1 MFVFFPACVWS
12 NKKNQEER
20 RVRVHTTMCH
30 RVSMI
35 AWSGADK
42 SQRERKVRFDSSLI
56 WVQMTCW
63 LGVDA
68 MKRGVR
74 MCVVMDA
81 GQNSCPLCL
90 CSSGPIRAL
99 LCLSHNCQC
108 PAYACTATLAL
119 LQKHRKTTAGI
130 TSPRH
135 WIKSGLY
142 PQKWRI
148 NMRNVN
154 VCAGGEREGEKD
166 ILKYTFIQSRCEIK
180 QQNWSA
186 LPSTLAPL
194 PPLDSPPHQ
203 VLTFDVGH
211 RHDDSSLA
219 CCHLSSGQKADC
231 YRIGWFDRLGQRC
244 VWKRE
249 QSPIHIHALFFRHK
263 ITQCLTGQYSLIKA
277 MNQWFS
283 VIMQ

>member
-12 NKKNQEER
+12 NKKNQEEG

-30 RVSMI
+30 RVSMCAQESI
-35 AWSGADK
+35 IHRW
-42 SQRERKVRFDSSLI
+42 KVWFDSSLV
-56 WVQMTCW
+56 WVQVTCW

-68 MKRGVR
+68 MKKGVR

-81 GQNSCPLCL
+81 GQNSCPRCL
-90 CSSGPIRAL
+90 CSSGPIRAF

-108 PAYACTATLAL
+108 PACACTATLAL

-148 NMRNVN
+148 NTRNVN

-166 ILKYTFIQSRCEIK
+166 ILKYTFIQSRCKIK

-219 CCHLSSGQKADC
+219 CCHFSSGQNADY
-231 YRIGWFDRLGQRC
+231 YRIGWFLLGQRS
-244 VWKRE
+244 VWRRE
-249 QSPIHIHALFFRHK
+249 QSPIHVHGLVQVIQAL
-263 ITQCLTGQYSLIKA
+263 SLIKA
-277 MNQWFS
+277 VNQWTIIQDS
-283 VIMQ
+283 LLLCNRKT

>member
-12 NKKNQEER
+12 NKKNQEEG

-30 RVSMI
+30 RVSVNVR
-35 AWSGADK
+35 SGTDH
-42 SQRERKVRFDSSLI
+42 SQVERKVRFDGSLV

-68 MKRGVR
+68 MKKGVR

-90 CSSGPIRAL
+90 CSSGPIRAF
-99 LCLSHNCQC
+99 LCLSRNCQC
-108 PAYACTATLAL
+108 PACACTATLAL

-166 ILKYTFIQSRCEIK
+166 ILKYTFIQSRCKIK

-194 PPLDSPPHQ
+194 PPLHSP
-203 VLTFDVGH
+203 
-211 RHDDSSLA
+211 SSPSIDFRRWPSPWRLQPGL
-219 CCHLSSGQKADC
+219 LSPLLRAERWLLQ
-231 YRIGWFDRLGQRC
+231 DRV
-244 VWKRE
+244 VWPPWAKMCLEKRTE
-249 QSPIHIHALFFRHK
+249 SHSHP
-263 ITQCLTGQYSLIKA
+263 
-277 MNQWFS
+277 MDNN
-283 VIMQ
+283 V